1 MSQGQLASLTS
12 SSSLVIFGILDAFF
26 SKNVLISSLVL
37 SLKKKNNIYY
47 YSFRKYIKANYRD
60 KIGELL
66 NLSNCNGKK
75 REIERINYL
84 RKWKTSHLISLKNVT
99 SRTSGFW
106 SMCVVK
112 RRASRYFVL
121 REEFSIRNWNK
132 IAFTSFEMIR
142 S

>member
-26 SKNVLISSLVL
+26 LQKCPDFISSFIFQ
-37 SLKKKNNIYY
+37 KNNIYY

-99 SRTSGFW
+99 SRTSGFR

-112 RRASRYFVL
+112 PRASRYFVL